1 MRRRRLPMH
10 LLQHQGGGTAVEFAI
25 VAPVLAFL
33 IVGLIQ
39 VGTLFHAH
47 ASMRASLS
55 EGARMATLYRPP
67 ATPAG
72 WAGPTAAEICGRV
85 TGSVAPLGNADI
97 TALTLE
103 RTTNGTANAL
113 NLAMSYNVDLDFI
126 LFSQSPT
133 LTASRRVYVRTQP
146 SFGSPAFACTIGSI

>member
-1 MRRRRLPMH
+1 MSRRSLVRLLGH
-10 LLQHQGGGTAVEFAI
+10 ESGGTVVEFAI

-47 ASMRASLS
+47 AAMRGSLA
-55 EGARMATLYRPP
+55 EGARMATLYRTP
-67 ATPAG
+67 ATANS
-72 WAGPTAAEICGRV
+72 WAGPSAAEICSRI
-85 TGSVAPLGNADI
+85 TGAIGPIGNAEI

-103 RTTNGTANAL
+103 RTTNGSANAL
-113 NLAMSYNVDLDFI
+113 NLSMSYNVDLDFI

-133 LTASRRVYVRTQP
+133 LTLSRRAYVRSQP
-146 SFGSPAFACTIGSI
+146 NFGSPAFACSV